1 MMSEEDFAADA
12 ERDQSAAAA
21 AEGDPGEAVT
31 APGNVQ
37 SSDEKTE
44 GEPGIGYAQR
54 PHDSEEPHNGQ
65 NALVQHQEQAP
76 GAQPGTSMPQYTQQ
90 TPQYTQSAPM
100 YPPPPQVHV
109 YQQAAPYGPPRA
121 NGIAV
126 ASLVLSLTGLFSS
139 GIPLFVGLFIG
150 QPQNIL
156 AIIFGIVGIN
166 RAKTRGVGTG
176 PAVAGLIIGSLSFLG
191 MFFGYGIVW

>member
-1 MMSEEDFAADA
+1 MSEEEFAGDA
-12 ERDQSAAAA
+12 ERDRNTAAA
-21 AEGDPGEAVT
+21 AEGEPGEAVT
-31 APGNVQ
+31 APGDAQ

-44 GEPGIGYAQR
+44 GEPGAGNAQSSR
-54 PHDSEEPHNGQ
+54 ESEELHDGQ
-65 NALVQHQEQAP
+65 NALVQPQTQFP
-76 GAQPGTSMPQYTQQ
+76 GAQQQGASMPQYTQ
-90 TPQYTQSAPM
+90 PSPV